1 MAIFE
6 DMKLGWNGAD
16 YVIPADRVLG
26 AVAVIEEH
34 MTFPEM
40 MELVRHGKPSLVGLS
55 RTWGA
60 VLRYAGAEVT
70 DDEVY
75 VGMFTGP
82 TVSQRVIEAVNTL
95 LLIMMPP
102 TAIAAANAER
112 AASGNL
118 PAASK
123 PSKPSTRR
131 RSASAAG

>member
-1 MAIFE
+1 MAIFA
-6 DMKLGWNGAD
+6 DMKLGWNGTD
-16 YVIPADRVLG
+16 YVIPADRMLG

-34 MTFPEM
+34 MTFHEM
-40 MELVRHGKPSLVGLS
+40 FALVRQGKPSLVTLS

-60 VLRYAGAEVT
+60 VLRYAGAKVT

-75 VGMFTGP
+75 VGMFAGP
-82 TVSQRVIEAVNTL
+82 TVSERVIEAINTL

-102 TAIAAANAER
+102 SAVAAANAER
-112 AASGNL
+112 AASGN
-118 PAASK
+118 PQAASK